1 MFLRLCRMLE
11 QFFVHLFADGLYK
24 WFRQL
29 QVRGPAATQASQITE
44 SLHGSTGAFAEESRL
59 KSFNSVAV
67 CPAVGKGVKKINK

>member
-1 MFLRLCRMLE
+1 MFLRLCRILE

-24 WFRQL
+24 WFR